1 MTTKEQR
8 KKPRVDSQNLL
19 SYVCVDG
26 NNQEVGQGMG
36 RTLNVSE
43 GGILL
48 ETHIPIDQ
56 EYAIVFTIAMEDD
69 LMNIRGKVTFNKK
82 REDGKFETGIKFI
95 ETDEETIRFI
105 KQFVILFKE
114 EMSDLST

>member
-8 KKPRVDSQNLL
+8 KNLRVDSHNLL
-19 SYVCVDG
+19 SYVCVDE
-26 NNQEVGQGMG
+26 NNREVGQGMG

-43 GGILL
+43 GGILM
-48 ETHIPIDQ
+48 ETHTLIDP
-56 EYAIVFTIAMEDD
+56 EYPIVFTIAMEDD
-69 LMNIRGKVTFNKK
+69 LMNIRGKIAFNKQ
-82 REDGKFETGIKFI
+82 REDGKYETGIKFI

-105 KQFVILFKE
+105 KQFVVIFKE